1 MKRLLS
7 TIAMVAAAFAGPS
20 AFAAEEDW
28 KDDPEHI
35 FHSVRQESCLKAV
48 DGKRD
53 TMTLVV
59 EIIAVKASWDKAVQ
73 GKAPDEQTALRKKML
88 DVGLQILNKDLRDR
102 LADFTKADIE
112 ESYDMDREDFA
123 RDPYR
128 NSTKRA
134 YNRAQDEVRKQ
145 TGVEVLIGVDT
156 YPAFKPGCNL

>member
-1 MKRLLS
+1 MKKLLS
-7 TIAMVAAAFAGPS
+7 SIVMAAAAFAGPS
-20 AFAAEEDW
+20 ALAAEEDW
-28 KDDPEHI
+28 KDDPNYM
-35 FHSVRQESCLKAV
+35 FHSIEQKSCLKAV

-73 GKAPDEQTALRKKML
+73 GKSADEQAALRKKML
-88 DVGLQILNKDLRDR
+88 DVGLQTLNEDLRDR
-102 LADFTKADIE
+102 LADFTRADIE

-134 YNRAQDEVRKQ
+134 YNRAQEEVRRQ
-145 TGVEVLIGVDT
+145 TGIEVLMGVDT